1 MGGKLNTPYRRVNVC
16 ACRRVCSSARD
27 DDFLDK
33 RAANTQPT
41 ADFIMSKAQYW
52 MLNIVGGACALLILT
67 CVVLS
72 QLGEKSSQSLAATQ
86 AQITAAQ
93 AQINR
98 GRQTQNT
105 MQNLTVR
112 VAQAA
117 QSEPVLIELLNRHK
131 LKVNLSVDGQVKQVP

>member
-1 MGGKLNTPYRRVNVC
+1 
-16 ACRRVCSSARD
+16 
-27 DDFLDK
+27 
-33 RAANTQPT
+33 
-41 ADFIMSKAQYW
+41 MSKAQYW